1 MDFELWIKEVIII
14 MNSELWIMNFIWIM
28 NYEFWIK
35 SITFATYLIY
45 KTNL

>member
-1 MDFELWIKEVIII
+1 